1 MTTAAPE
8 DDDAD
13 KKRRANAAA
22 YHKHRNR
29 QAAKASEQSVEA
41 RDIGPIPKMVNAR
54 RREACQ
60 LDLKKFLL
68 TYFKDSFPKPF
79 SEDHLRILAE
89 IQSKALE
96 GGLKAIAMP
105 RGSGKTTILLRAMQW
120 VLAYGHRRFAV
131 LVEADEAAAV
141 ESMDAIKVE
150 WETNELLL
158 EDFPEIAFPIRCL
171 EGITQRGNAQTT
183 AGQRTLI
190 GWKRK
195 ELIFPT
201 VAGSIASGATIRC
214 TGILGRVRGM
224 QKVTSDGKTQRP
236 DFLLVNDPQTDAS
249 ASSEPE
255 NAKREKII
263 GGALLGLA
271 GPGSRIAGFAAVTVI
286 REGDVADRM
295 LNPKLMPKWHGERCK
310 LVYDWPT
317 DTEHWKRYFDL
328 RSEEIAEGNDEHP
341 KSTRYYKQHRGTMDA
356 GSRVGWEARRY
367 DHELSAIQHAM
378 DLRFDNPD
386 TFDAEYQNEPKTAII
401 TADGIRCLTS
411 DEYCLRVLPTHRRG
425 EAPDW
430 VEHVTLG
437 VDVQESSLWWVVAGI
452 GADFSGLILDYGIW
466 PDPGIDYVT
475 LSDIDR
481 TIMRATQL
489 RSNVDALAEALNR
502 LRAER
507 LAAEYI
513 RDDGTQ
519 LRIEHMVV
527 DAGYKSEVVYRFAQT
542 HQHVTPSH
550 GKGVTARSRPWS
562 MEKRK
567 AGERIGYGWRLPPTK
582 GTRAPRYCLIDTN
595 TWKTQMAECW
605 SQDLGTPGAWSLY
618 RAAPQ
623 RHRMFGDNCSAEYP
637 TKTAGHGRELFEWAV
652 RPNRDNHLYDAMIY
666 AAVAGSM
673 LGVRV
678 PGESERVTVR
688 RRVSMQRDN
697 TASASPSTPA
707 NAIAVDPVLPE
718 LDQTPTAK
726 RRTMSEMRAA
736 RRAAATT

>member
-1 MTTAAPE
+1 
-8 DDDAD
+8 
-13 KKRRANAAA
+13 
-22 YHKHRNR
+22 
-29 QAAKASEQSVEA
+29 
-41 RDIGPIPKMVNAR
+41 
-54 RREACQ
+54 
-60 LDLKKFLL
+60 
-68 TYFKDSFPKPF
+68 
-79 SEDHLRILAE
+79 
-89 IQSKALE
+89 
-96 GGLKAIAMP
+96 
-105 RGSGKTTILLRAMQW
+105 
-120 VLAYGHRRFAV
+120 
-131 LVEADEAAAV
+131 
-141 ESMDAIKVE
+141 
-150 WETNELLL
+150 
-158 EDFPEIAFPIRCL
+158 
-171 EGITQRGNAQTT
+171 
-183 AGQRTLI
+183 
-190 GWKRK
+190 
-195 ELIFPT
+195 
-201 VAGSIASGATIRC
+201 
-214 TGILGRVRGM
+214 
-224 QKVTSDGKTQRP
+224 
-236 DFLLVNDPQTDAS
+236 
-249 ASSEPE
+249 
-255 NAKREKII
+255 
-263 GGALLGLA
+263 
-271 GPGSRIAGFAAVTVI
+271 
-286 REGDVADRM
+286 
-295 LNPKLMPKWHGERCK
+295 
-310 LVYDWPT
+310 
-317 DTEHWKRYFDL
+317 
-328 RSEEIAEGNDEHP
+328 
-341 KSTRYYKQHRGTMDA
+341 
-356 GSRVGWEARRY
+356 
-367 DHELSAIQHAM
+367 
-378 DLRFDNPD
+378 
-386 TFDAEYQNEPKTAII
+386 
-401 TADGIRCLTS
+401 
-411 DEYCLRVLPTHRRG
+411 
-425 EAPDW
+425 
-430 VEHVTLG
+430 
-437 VDVQESSLWWVVAGI
+437 
-452 GADFSGLILDYGIW
+452 LDYGIW